1 MSDPSTR
8 SSNLITRLVHSRT
21 LTTLFF
27 AGAMAF
33 VVIGLMFT
41 LSACGSADTLFPT
54 SSLPDRVNAAVAADG
69 TPLVLGT
76 DALRTPYHD
85 AFMIV
90 ADDCGSMQTSPD
102 ASTWLDQHLN
112 SIYATDGEAQALR
125 VAVPLVCPA
134 MTATVKAVTG

>member
-1 MSDPSTR
+1 MNAKHLVTG
-8 SSNLITRLVHSRT
+8 LIRT
-21 LTTLFF
+21 KALTGLYFIGAICFAAITLLLF
-27 AGAMAF
+27 
-33 VVIGLMFT
+33 

-90 ADDCGSMQTSPD
+90 ADDCGSMQTSAD

-112 SIYATDGEAQALR
+112 SIYTTDGEAQALR